1 MDGNRPES
9 VILEEIVRILK
20 LTRSKG
26 PRRPPRVL
34 LLGPPGCGKTEHAKK
49 LAAKY
54 KIQYIKVLEMVKDHI
69 RNEKDRAKADDLKQR
84 LENAKPRKPIEI
96 VISSDSP
103 E

>member
-54 KIQYIKVLEMVKDHI
+54 KIQYVKVSEMVKDHI
-69 RNEKDRAKADDLKQR
+69 RNQKDRAKAEDLKQR
-84 LENAKPRKPIEI
+84 LENAKPRKPNK
-96 VISSDSP
+96 VLTRA
-103 E
+103 

>member
-84 LENAKPRKPIEI
+84 LENAKPRKPIEK
-96 VISSDSP
+96 VILSDSP